1 MGNNN
6 FTNAGGRETGAN
18 TSLAVTREGSLNR
31 GRGGG
36 AGQNNSNLHGQ
47 IALRQ
52 KNSSQTGMHSNPMST
67 L

>member
-1 MGNNN
+1 MGNN

-31 GRGGG
+31 GRGGA

-47 IALRQ
+47 IALR
-52 KNSSQTGMHSNPMST
+52 
-67 L
+67 

>member
-1 MGNNN
+1 MGNN